1 MAPQRKE
8 DLMRKLIMTLTA
20 MAFVLGTTVMTAG
33 AQTQGAHSLNA
44 LRNATPIVKEI
55 GCRGPAD
62 WGKCSPGR
70 HWVCGN
76 YGRCWCGPC

>member
-1 MAPQRKE
+1 
-8 DLMRKLIMTLTA
+8 MRKLIVTLAAMALMLGMTA
-20 MAFVLGTTVMTAG
+20 MTAS

-62 WGKCSPGR
+62 WGKCPPGR
-70 HWVCGN
+70 HFICA